1 MPLGKYDYES
11 ASDKGRDASQLL
23 SRLMSQMFL
32 RLYTAGLKA
41 PGGRGAILIADLK
54 GMSGRP
60 SEMSNGKLCK
70 GMALFTATFS

>member
-54 GMSGRP
+54 GI
-60 SEMSNGKLCK
+60 SEERSDSPASK
-70 GMALFTATFS
+70 